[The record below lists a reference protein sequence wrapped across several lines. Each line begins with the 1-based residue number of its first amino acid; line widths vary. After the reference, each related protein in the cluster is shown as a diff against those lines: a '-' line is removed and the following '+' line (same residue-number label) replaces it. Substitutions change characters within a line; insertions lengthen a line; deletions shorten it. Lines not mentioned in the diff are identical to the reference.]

1 MLVDSHC
8 HLDFPDFS
16 NELDDVVARARAAG
30 IARMVTISTRV
41 HRRADVLA
49 IAERFADVYC
59 SVGTHPHHAHE
70 ELEIT
75 TADLVAHTR
84 HPKVV
89 ALGEAGLDYHYDNS
103 PRDGQERGFRAHIA
117 AARETGLPL
126 VIHSRE
132 ADADTARILE
142 EETGQGAFPAVLH
155 CFTGGADLARRAIA
169 LGLFIS
175 FTGILTFKNS
185 TALRAIA
192 AELPADRIL
201 VETDAPYLA
210 PAPFRGKRN
219 EPAYVVETAKVLAE
233 TRGVSFDEIAH
244 QTSENFFRLFSKVP
258 RPATA
263 DAFDRR
269 AVNTSAA

>member
-30 IARMVTISTRV
+30 VARMVTISTRV
-41 HRRADVLA
+41 HRFADVLA
-49 IAERFADVYC
+49 IAERFADVCC
-59 SVGTHPHHAHE
+59 SVGTHPHYAHE
-70 ELEIT
+70 
-75 TADLVAHTR
+75 DVAHTR

-89 ALGEAGLDYHYDNS
+89 ALGEAGLDYHYDRS
-103 PRDGQERGFRAHIA
+103 PRDAQERGFRTHIA

-233 TRGVSFDEIAH
+233 TRGVSFAEIAQ
-244 QTSENFFRLFSKVP
+244 QTSENFFRLFAKVP

-263 DAFDRR
+263 DSFDRR